1 MHPLI
6 KLINQMTAESVGS
19 KQIIRGKPAM
29 TKMQSTAK
37 PTGALR

>member
-6 KLINQMTAESVGS
+6 KLINQMTAESVDP
-19 KQIIRGKPAM
+19 KQIIAGKPAM